1 MATSNLIPLHA
12 PKKGTTKTTIYRT
25 ISYVKNPEK
34 TEGGTLVTA
43 YGCNPGLAE
52 AEFLYMKQ
60 EYKKTTGRQRGKDDV
75 IAYHLRQSFRPGE
88 ITPEEANRLGQEL
101 AKRFTKGKNAY
112 IVATHTDKRH
122 IHTHIIISA
131 VTLDHQR
138 KFRNFWGSSKAL
150 RRLNDFICVENGY
163 SIVEHP
169 QRKGKHY
176 KEWLGDQKTPTQRDG
191 LRAAIEAALAQHPK
205 DMDALLAFLQS
216 AGWEVKR
223 GKHIALRGPGQS
235 RFKRLDSLGEG
246 FTQDDLAAKLFADRG
261 RVRKPNRRKTQHQ
274 PQAVNLIVDI
284 QSRMRQEKGL
294 GYERWARKYN
304 LKEMART
311 LTFLREHDLLDM
323 EKLEKHTEAASEKA
337 NAAFRQI
344 QQIETRMKEI
354 SQLKTHIIQDSKT
367 REVYAQ
373 YKKSNWSP
381 KFAAAHE
388 QEIALHKAAK
398 KAFDALGVK
407 KLPKVSDLNAEYAK
421 LQREKDALCP
431 DYKKARTEM
440 RELLTARENVRRYLE
455 TDGQPTSRI
464 EQNRKKIQS

>member
-12 PKKGTTKTTIYRT
+12 PKKGTAKTTIYRT
-25 ISYVKNPEK
+25 INYVKNPEK
-34 TEGGTLVTA
+34 TKGGNLVTA

-60 EYKKTTGRQRGKDDV
+60 EYKRITSRQRGKDDV
-75 IAYHLRQSFRPGE
+75 IAYHLRQSFVPGE

-122 IHTHIIISA
+122 IHNHIIISA

-150 RRLNDFICVENGY
+150 RCLNDFICVENGY

-176 KEWLGDQKTPTQRDG
+176 KEWLGDIRTPTQRDG
-191 LRAAIEAALAQHPK
+191 LRAAIEAALVQRPK
-205 DMDALLAFLQS
+205 DMDALLVLLQS
-216 AGWEVKR
+216 SGWEVKR

-246 FTQDDLAAKLFADRG
+246 FTQDDLAAKLSADTG
-261 RVRKPNRRKTQHQ
+261 RVRKPNRGKTRHQ

-284 QSRMRQEKGL
+284 QSRMRQGKGP

-323 EKLEKHTEAASEKA
+323 EKLEKRTEAASEKA
-337 NAAFRQI
+337 NAAFKQI
-344 QQIETRMKEI
+344 QQIEARMKEI
-354 SQLKTHIIQDSKT
+354 TQLKTHIIQYSKS

-381 KFAAAHE
+381 KFAAQHE
-388 QEIALHKAAK
+388 QEIAMHRAAK
-398 KAFDALGVK
+398 KAFDAMGVK
-407 KLPKVSDLNAEYAK
+407 KLPKVADLNAEYES
-421 LQREKDALCP
+421 LQSEKNALYA
-431 DYKKARTEM
+431 DYKRDRAEM
-440 RELLTARENVRRYLE
+440 RQLLIVQENVRRILDTE
-455 TDGQPTSRI
+455 PQQDQGLSHR
-464 EQNRKKIQS
+464 RVRF

>member
-1 MATSNLIPLHA
+1 
-12 PKKGTTKTTIYRT
+12 
-25 ISYVKNPEK
+25 
-34 TEGGTLVTA
+34 
-43 YGCNPGLAE
+43 
-52 AEFLYMKQ
+52 
-60 EYKKTTGRQRGKDDV
+60 
-75 IAYHLRQSFRPGE
+75 
-88 ITPEEANRLGQEL
+88 
-101 AKRFTKGKNAY
+101 
-112 IVATHTDKRH
+112 
-122 IHTHIIISA
+122 
-131 VTLDHQR
+131 
-138 KFRNFWGSSKAL
+138 
-150 RRLNDFICVENGY
+150 
-163 SIVEHP
+163 
-169 QRKGKHY
+169 
-176 KEWLGDQKTPTQRDG
+176 KEWLGDIRTPTQRDG
-191 LRAAIEAALAQHPK
+191 LRAAIEAALAQRPK
-205 DMDALLAFLQS
+205 DMDALLALLQS

-246 FTQDDLAAKLFADRG
+246 FTQDDLAAKLSADTG
-261 RVRKPNRRKTQHQ
+261 RVRKPNRGKTRHQ

-284 QSRMRQEKGL
+284 QSRMRQGKGP

-323 EKLEKHTEAASEKA
+323 EKLEKRTEAASEKA

-344 QQIETRMKEI
+344 QQIEARMREI
-354 SQLKTHIIQDSKT
+354 SQLKTHIIQYSKT

-407 KLPKVSDLNAEYAK
+407 KLPKVSDLNAEYAT
-421 LQREKDALCP
+421 LQREKDALYP
-431 DYKKARTEM
+431 DYKKARAEM

-455 TDGQPTSRI
+455 TDGQPTNRA